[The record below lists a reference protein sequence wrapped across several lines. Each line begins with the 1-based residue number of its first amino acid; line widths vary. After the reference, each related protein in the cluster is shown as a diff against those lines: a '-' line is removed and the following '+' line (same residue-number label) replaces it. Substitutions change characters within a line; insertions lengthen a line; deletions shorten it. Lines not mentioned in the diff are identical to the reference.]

1 MSDFN
6 QLLTFLSTG
15 SSWTG
20 AGGLVNRMVQH
31 LQLTAVVVAIACLIA
46 LPLGIWLGHIGRG
59 GILAVNV
66 SNVGRA
72 IPTFAVL
79 VLFFLEF
86 GDHRYVETV
95 AALVLFAV
103 APILTNTYVGMRGVD
118 PEIVEASRGMGMSG
132 PQLVTKVEVPLA
144 APLILAGIRIAVVQV
159 VATATIAAYIGG
171 GGLGRLVL
179 DGFTQRLYGQVL
191 AGALFVALLA
201 LTLDLL
207 LALVARRVDP
217 YRRARARERRVA
229 PPVQP
234 ARAG

>member
-1 MSDFN
+1 VSDLH
-6 QLLTFLSTG
+6 QLIIFLGTG
-15 SSWTG
+15 SNWTG
-20 AGGLVNRMVQH
+20 PGGLVTRLIQH
-31 LQLTAVVVAIACLIA
+31 LQLTAVAVAIACLIA

-79 VLFFLEF
+79 VLFFLQF

-103 APILTNTYVGMRGVD
+103 APILTNTYVGVRDVD
-118 PEIVEASRGMGMSG
+118 PDVVEASRGMGMSG
-132 PQLVTKVEVPLA
+132 SQLVKNVEVPLA

-201 LTLDLL
+201 LALDAMLAL
-207 LALVARRVDP
+207 LARCTDP
-217 YRRARARERRVA
+217 YRRARRLQRRAA
-229 PPVQP
+229 PTVRP
-234 ARAG
+234 AGAG